1 MRITKTGVVIFTENA
16 VKVEGWL
23 FELEPDDPKDATP
36 EQLLLAYAIHWAQE
50 KFKNA
55 LQGAT
60 QDLIKKLLAQKKL
73 VSKSKVN

>member
-1 MRITKTGVVIFTENA
+1 MKIIKIGTVTFTEGNI
-16 VKVEGWL
+16 KVDGWL

-36 EQLLLAYAIHWAQE
+36 EQLLLVYAIHWAQE

-60 QDLIKKLLAQKKL
+60 RDLIKRLLAQKKS
-73 VSKSKVN
+73 VPKSKVN